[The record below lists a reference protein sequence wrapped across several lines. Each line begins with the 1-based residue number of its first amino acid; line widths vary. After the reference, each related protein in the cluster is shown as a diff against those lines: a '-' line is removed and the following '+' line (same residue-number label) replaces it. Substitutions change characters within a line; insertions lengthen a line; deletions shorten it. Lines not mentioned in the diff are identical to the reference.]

1 MRLAKGGVAHV
12 DLHIAHLQRE
22 AHHQHI
28 DDARDKHTNQRRKE
42 WPIGCDR
49 AERSAQ
55 KILLLFGHKQNG
67 AADRTRTGDLRFTKA
82 PLYQLSYSGITA
94 ILY

>member
-1 MRLAKGGVAHV
+1 MRLAKGGVAHI

-28 DDARDKHTNQRRKE
+28 DDTRDKYTNQRRKE

-49 AERSAQ
+49 AERGTQ
-55 KILLLFGHKQNG
+55 KILLLFGHKQMEPL
-67 AADRTRTGDLRFTKA
+67 TGLEPVTYALRKRRSTN
-82 PLYQLSYSGITA
+82 
-94 ILY
+94 